1 MYTGGTTVEFI
12 ITDRGKHTNTQ
23 GLNEYAAAVLTY
35 FQQEG
40 RADVVKVA
48 RELQIPFSD
57 ASRICIGLYKS
68 RLLTTED
75 SNNSNISN
83 NSIGDRLSN
92 FWNKL
97 EGKSVSEEE

>member
-1 MYTGGTTVEFI
+1 MEFI
-12 ITDRGKHTNTQ
+12 LSDSGRRANTQ
-23 GLNEYAAAVLTY
+23 GLNEDATAILNYY
-35 FQQEG
+35 KEEG
-40 RADVVKVA
+40 RADATKVS
-48 RELQIPFSD
+48 RDLQIPFGD
-57 ASRICIGLYKS
+57 TSRIIIGLYKS

-97 EGKSVSEEE
+97 EGKSESEEE